1 MTSFYCLFKQKQN
14 QQLFYISDKNIVKTY
29 QIQSSAFNSLQW
41 CKLASPVAEVE
52 TGHGSL
58 SQHPQDTYRHLYY
71 ITDIGFL
78 FLPTISSFVKQYLL

>member
-1 MTSFYCLFKQKQN
+1 MASFYCLFKQKQN

-52 TGHGSL
+52 TGHAVTGEIL
-58 SQHPQDTYRHLYY
+58 
-71 ITDIGFL
+71 L
-78 FLPTISSFVKQYLL
+78 FWCGKIL